1 MSRLFVG
8 VFEQDG
14 DVAAAAEAAREHGL
28 HIADVYTPYAVHG
41 LDRAL
46 GLRPSRLSGAC
57 LLFGLLGVGVALWLQ
72 FWTSAVD
79 WPLNVGGRPW
89 NSLPAFVPVTFEL
102 MVLCAGLGVV
112 ATFLAVSRLYPGKGT
127 RLPYPGVTDNRFVLV
142 LKETD
147 AAFDAGTTRR
157 LLEHHGA
164 VHTEEREESEVPT
177 GERPARRVLRR
188 AVNVCL
194 LLLLLTVGA
203 LNWLTGTDPGR
214 PNQEFLP
221 EMAHSPR
228 YNTFSANPNFPD
240 GQTQQPPVPGT
251 IARGMMPLHYRATPE
266 DALRAGEELHSPLK
280 TDDIRAQQRGA
291 SVFVNYCQICHGPGG
306 KGDGPATQRGVP
318 PPPSLLAEKA
328 LRLKDGQIFH
338 ILTYGQGNM
347 ASYAGQLSRE
357 DRWHV
362 ILHVR
367 ALQKQVA
374 GEKRP

>member
-8 VFEQDG
+8 VFEEEG
-14 DVAAAAEAAREHGL
+14 DVVAAAEAAREHGL

-41 LDRAL
+41 LDQAL

-57 LLFGLLGVGVALWLQ
+57 LLFGLLGAGVALWLQ

-112 ATFLAVSRLYPGKGT
+112 AAFLAVSRLYPGKES
-127 RLPYPGVTDNRFVLV
+127 RMPHPGVTDDRFVLV

-147 AAFDAGTTRR
+147 AAFDAGGTRR
-157 LLEHHGA
+157 LLERHGA
-164 VHTEEREESEVPT
+164 IHTEEREESDVAT
-177 GERPARRVLRR
+177 RERPTRRVSLR

-194 LLLLLTVGA
+194 LLLLLSIVA

-214 PNQEFLP
+214 PNHEFLP
-221 EMAHSPR
+221 QMAHSAR
-228 YNTFSANPNFPD
+228 YNTFSANPNLPH

-251 IARGMMPLHYRATPE
+251 IARGLMPLHFRATPE
-266 DALRAGEELHSPLK
+266 DALRAGEVLHSPLK
-280 TDDIRAQQRGA
+280 ADDVRAHKRGA
-291 SVFVNYCQICHGPGG
+291 SVFANYCQVCHGSAG
-306 KGDGPATQRGVP
+306 KGDGSVVQRGVP
-318 PPPSLLAEKA
+318 PPPSLLAENA

-347 ASYAGQLSRE
+347 ASYAGQLSRD
-357 DRWHV
+357 DRWCA

-367 ALQKQVA
+367 ALQKQA
-374 GEKRP
+374 PKR